1 MNEPLSDVT
10 ALLRRVAAGDRQALP
25 QLFEAV
31 YLDLRHAAR
40 RQLGSGSPAAV
51 LSPTELVHELYL
63 KLAATDSY
71 EWHDRAHFYRVASRA
86 MRQVMVDRAR
96 ARAAVKRGDGCQP
109 LELDSQLASVD
120 DDAATLLALHEALEA
135 LAARSARLA
144 EVVELRFF
152 AGLTGEQAARV
163 LGVTERTVKRDWR
176 LARAFLH
183 ARMDEADGR
192 SGHRGPDDAV

>member
-1 MNEPLSDVT
+1 MNEPLSEVT
-10 ALLRRVAAGDRQALP
+10 VLLRRVAAGDRQALP

-31 YLDLRHAAR
+31 YVDLRHAAR
-40 RQLGSGSPAAV
+40 RQLAFASPAGA

-63 KLAATDSY
+63 KLAATDSC
-71 EWHDRAHFYRVASRA
+71 EWNDRAHFYRVASRA

-96 ARAAVKRGDGCQP
+96 AQAAAKRGDGRQP
-109 LELDSQLASVD
+109 VELDSQLVGAD
-120 DDAATLLALHEALEA
+120 DDAATLLALHEALGA
-135 LAARSARLA
+135 LAERSARLA

-152 AGLTGEQAARV
+152 AGLTGEQVARM

-183 ARMDEADGR
+183 ARMDEAGGR
-192 SGHRGPDDAV
+192 